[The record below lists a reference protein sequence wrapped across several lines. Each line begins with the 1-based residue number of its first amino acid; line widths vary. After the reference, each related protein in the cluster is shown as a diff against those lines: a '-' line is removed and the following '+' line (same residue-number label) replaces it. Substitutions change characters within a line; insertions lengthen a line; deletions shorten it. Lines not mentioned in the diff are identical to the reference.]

1 MKIIE
6 THELIKAISQD
17 IRKDFKNEKLTDL
30 EIYNLAINIDKVNLI
45 DKLDERLFN
54 IEKILEIIQITKD

>member
-30 EIYNLAINIDKVNLI
+30 EIYNLALNIYKVNLI

-54 IEKILEIIQITKD
+54 IEKILEVIQITKD

>member
-30 EIYNLAINIDKVNLI
+30 EIYNLALNIYKVNLI
-45 DKLDERLFN
+45 DKLNERLFN
-54 IEKILEIIQITKD
+54 IEKILEVIQITKD

>member
-30 EIYNLAINIDKVNLI
+30 EIYNLALNVYKVNLI
-45 DKLDERLFN
+45 DKLDERLWS
-54 IEKILEIIQITKD
+54 IEKILEVIQITNN